1 MRQVFSWL
9 ISLAV
14 VPVLVVLGL
23 RLMLTPLYIQ
33 IEYRLPG
40 FPPDPYG
47 FSQADRLHWAELSR
61 QYLLNDAPIA
71 FLGDLRFEDGGA
83 VFNDRELRHM
93 ADVKRVVKGALTVG
107 YAALAFVLVLGLWA
121 WRRGET
127 AFYRHALARGG
138 WLTMAFVGLIVLF
151 SVAAF
156 NVFFVAF
163 HRIFFEGDTWLF
175 NYSDTLI
182 RLFPERFWR
191 DAFLWE
197 GGVTLG
203 LAWIL
208 TRLTPLGLLPLLRQ
222 GEGGG

>member
-14 VPVLVVLGL
+14 VPALVVIGL

-33 IEYRLPG
+33 VEYRLPG

-47 FSQADRLHWAELSR
+47 FSQGDRLHWAELSR

-71 FLGDLRFEDGGA
+71 FLGDLRFEDGRA

-93 ADVKRVVKGALTVG
+93 ADVKRVVQGALTVG
-107 YAALAFVLVLGLWA
+107 YAALAFVLALGLWA

-203 LAWIL
+203 LAWLL
-208 TRLTPLGLLPLLRQ
+208 TRLSSRQ
-222 GEGGG
+222 RGAA

>member
-33 IEYRLPG
+33 VEYRLPG

-47 FSQADRLHWAELSR
+47 FSQSDRLHWAELSR

-107 YAALAFVLVLGLWA
+107 YAALAFALVLGLWA

-156 NVFFVAF
+156 KVFFVAF
-163 HRIFFEGDTWLF
+163 HRLFFEGDTWLF

-203 LAWIL
+203 LAWLL
-208 TRLTPLGLLPLLRQ
+208 TRLSSRQ
-222 GEGGG
+222 RGAA